1 MSLWYIVTQ
10 EKEGLVLQYVPL
22 CFTWDFSIML
32 TIVYVSLVISDLLVA
47 RVFHSLASYA
57 TFTISRH
64 FTDTK

>member
-1 MSLWYIVTQ
+1 MLLWYIVTQ
-10 EKEGLVLQYVPL
+10 EKEEQALQYVPL

-32 TIVYVSLVISDLLVA
+32 TIVYVSLVISDLHVA
-47 RVFHSLASYA
+47 RVFHSLVSYA

>member
-1 MSLWYIVTQ
+1 MLLWYIVTQ
-10 EKEGLVLQYVPL
+10 EKEEQVLQYVPL
-22 CFTWDFSIML
+22 CSTWDSLIML
-32 TIVYVSLVISDLLVA
+32 TIAYVSLAISDLLVE